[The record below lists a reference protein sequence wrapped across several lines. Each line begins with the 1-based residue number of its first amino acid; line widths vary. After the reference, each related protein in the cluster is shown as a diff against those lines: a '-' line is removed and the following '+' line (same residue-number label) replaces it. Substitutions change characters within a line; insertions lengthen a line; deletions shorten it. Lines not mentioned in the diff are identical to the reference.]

1 MYGSSFKTTLATAAT
16 AVFVLS
22 ACSEQRLPTEPSRS
36 SAPVLAL
43 SNGQHIATIVAHD
56 ACDIVTFNQL
66 PLQPGTCVKHG
77 HVTFPEFIAE
87 LQATQVAA
95 AWKFSSE
102 NVTARLGL
110 DVFANNVGGEVH
122 TFTAVRQFGG
132 GLNDILNQL
141 SGNPTV
147 APECRALDADD
158 MVASGATYRIEAD
171 ALAAAVD
178 ANGIAR
184 VQCCIHPWMRSEIHT
199 ARGA

>member
-1 MYGSSFKTTLATAAT
+1 MYGSSFKSALVFAAT
-16 AVFVLS
+16 AVFVLA

-43 SNGQHIATIVAHD
+43 NGQHIAGIVAHD

-77 HVTFPEFIAE
+77 HVTFGEFIAE

-102 NVTARLGL
+102 HGTARLGL

-122 TFTAVRQFGG
+122 TFTPVRQFGG
-132 GLNDILNQL
+132 GINDILNGL
-141 SGNPTV
+141 SGNPNV
-147 APECRALDADD
+147 AQECRSLDADD
-158 MVASGATYRIEAD
+158 MVASGGTYRIEAGE
-171 ALAAAVD
+171 LADVVD

-184 VQCCIHPWMRSEIHT
+184 VQCCIHPWMRSEVHLT
-199 ARGA
+199 HA